1 MSSAGPPQR
10 RLSSSMADAG
20 TPRRQS
26 LVFLLLYALASAGGA
41 IAYVPFLTIWL
52 PGRMTQLAGAADV
65 QMLGYVTFSGA
76 IAASVGGIGFGW
88 LSDRTGNRRG
98 WILTGLVL
106 TIALLLA
113 VPLSH
118 DIWSL
123 VAMIIAWQLTLN
135 MMLGPLAAWAGDCVP
150 DEQKGLLGGLLAF
163 SPALGGWS
171 GWLVTWPGLV
181 SAEQRLM
188 VIALLVAAA
197 VLPVLLFGR
206 PRSFPDLVAPPV
218 RVAGEKRRRL
228 NGPAVRMW
236 LARLLVQIAEAAL
249 FAYLYFWFRSID
261 PGMHDNEK
269 ARLFGMALTIAIP
282 IALASGRWADRND
295 RPFVPLVVAAAVSS
309 LGMVGMALATG
320 LDAAKA
326 SYLVFGIA
334 TTVFLSLHSS
344 QTLRILPRSDRRG
357 RDLGIFNLTNTVPSL
372 IMPWLTISLVPGF
385 GFDALFLLLA
395 ALSAI
400 AVLLLATMPRLR

>member
-1 MSSAGPPQR
+1 
-10 RLSSSMADAG
+10 MADAEG
-20 TPRRQS
+20 PRRQS
-26 LVFLLLYALASAGGA
+26 LLFLLLYALAWAGGA

-52 PGRMTQLAGAADV
+52 PGRMTELAGAADV
-65 QMLGYVTFSGA
+65 QTLGYVTFFGA

-88 LSDRTGNRRG
+88 LSDRTRNRRG
-98 WILTGLVL
+98 WILAGLVM
-106 TIALLLA
+106 TIALLLV
-113 VPLSH
+113 VPLAQ

-123 VAMIIAWQLTLN
+123 VAMIVAWQLTLN
-135 MMLGPLAAWAGDCVP
+135 MMLGPLAAWAGDLVP

-181 SAEQRLM
+181 TAEQRLV
-188 VIALLVAAA
+188 VIALLVASA
-197 VLPVLLFGR
+197 VLPVLLLGR
-206 PRSFPDLVAPPV
+206 PRPFPQLTAPPPA
-218 RVAGEKRRRL
+218 RAANERPRRPT
-228 NGPAVRMW
+228 GPAVRMW

-295 RPFVPLVVAAAVSS
+295 RPFVPLVAAAAVSS
-309 LGMVGMALATG
+309 IGMVGMALATG

-334 TTVFLSLHSS
+334 STVFLSLHSG
-344 QTLRILPRSDRRG
+344 QTLRILLRSDRRG

-395 ALSAI
+395 GLSAV
-400 AVLLLATMPRLR
+400 AVLLLATMPRHR

>member
-1 MSSAGPPQR
+1 
-10 RLSSSMADAG
+10 
-20 TPRRQS
+20 
-26 LVFLLLYALASAGGA
+26 
-41 IAYVPFLTIWL
+41 
-52 PGRMTQLAGAADV
+52 
-65 QMLGYVTFSGA
+65 
-76 IAASVGGIGFGW
+76 
-88 LSDRTGNRRG
+88 
-98 WILTGLVL
+98 
-106 TIALLLA
+106 
-113 VPLSH
+113 
-118 DIWSL
+118 
-123 VAMIIAWQLTLN
+123 
-135 MMLGPLAAWAGDCVP
+135 
-150 DEQKGLLGGLLAF
+150 
-163 SPALGGWS
+163 
-171 GWLVTWPGLV
+171 
-181 SAEQRLM
+181 QRLV
-188 VIALLVAAA
+188 VIALLVASA
-197 VLPVLLFGR
+197 VLPVLLLGR
-206 PRSFPDLVAPPV
+206 PRAFPDLTAPPPA
-218 RVAGEKRRRL
+218 RAIGERPRRPT
-228 NGPAVRMW
+228 GPAVRMW

-282 IALASGRWADRND
+282 IALASGRWADRTN
-295 RPFVPLVVAAAVSS
+295 RPFVPLVAAAAVSS
-309 LGMVGMALATG
+309 LGMVCMALATG

-334 TTVFLSLHSS
+334 STVFLSLHSS

>member
-1 MSSAGPPQR
+1 
-10 RLSSSMADAG
+10 MADKVVA
-20 TPRRQS
+20 RRQS
-26 LVFLLLYALASAGGA
+26 LGFLLLYALAAAGGA

-52 PGRMTQLAGAADV
+52 PGRMTELAGSADV
-65 QMLGYVTFSGA
+65 QTLGYVTFFGA
-76 IAASVGGIGFGW
+76 IAASVGAIGFGW
-88 LSDRTGNRRG
+88 LSDRTQSRRG
-98 WILTGLVL
+98 WVLAGLAL
-106 TIALLLA
+106 TIGLLLA
-113 VPLSH
+113 VPLAQ

-123 VAMIIAWQLTLN
+123 VAIIIAWQLALN
-135 MMLGPLAAWAGDCVP
+135 MMLGPLAAWAGDLVP
-150 DEQKGLLGGLLAF
+150 DDQKGLLGGLLAF

-181 SAEQRLM
+181 PAESRLI
-188 VIALLVAAA
+188 VIALLVATA

-206 PRSFPDLVAPPV
+206 PRPFPELTAPP
-218 RVAGEKRRRL
+218 KRTQETSPQRPT
-228 NGPAVRMW
+228 GPAVRMW

-261 PGMHDNEK
+261 PTMHDNEK

-295 RPFVPLVVAAAVSS
+295 RPFLPLVVSSAVSG

-334 TTVFLSLHSS
+334 TTVFLSLHSG

-395 ALSAI
+395 GLTAI

>member
-1 MSSAGPPQR
+1 
-10 RLSSSMADAG
+10 MADAG

-26 LVFLLLYALASAGGA
+26 LPFLLLYALASAGGA

-65 QMLGYVTFSGA
+65 QMLGYVTFFGA
-76 IAASVGGIGFGW
+76 IAASAGGIGFGW

-113 VPLSH
+113 VPLAA

-123 VAMIIAWQLTLN
+123 VAMIVAWQLTLN

-181 SAEQRLM
+181 SAEQRLA
-188 VIALLVAAA
+188 VIALLVASA
-197 VLPVLLFGR
+197 VLPVLLLGR

-218 RVAGEKRRRL
+218 RVAGEAQRRPTA
-228 NGPAVRMW
+228 PAVRMW

-395 ALSAI
+395 VLSAV

>member
-1 MSSAGPPQR
+1 
-10 RLSSSMADAG
+10 MAEAG

-26 LVFLLLYALASAGGA
+26 LPFLLLYALASAGGA
-41 IAYVPFLTIWL
+41 MAYVPFLTIWL
-52 PGRMTQLAGAADV
+52 PGRMTELAGAADV
-65 QMLGYVTFSGA
+65 QTLGYVTFFGA
-76 IAASVGGIGFGW
+76 VAASAGGIGFGW
-88 LSDRTGNRRG
+88 LSDLTRNRRG

-106 TIALLLA
+106 TIALLLV
-113 VPLSH
+113 VPLAH
-118 DIWSL
+118 NIWSL
-123 VAMIIAWQLTLN
+123 VAIIVAWQLTLN

-181 SAEQRLM
+181 SAEQRLV
-188 VIALLVAAA
+188 VIALLVASA
-197 VLPVLLFGR
+197 VLPVLLLGR
-206 PRSFPDLVAPPV
+206 PRAFPDLTAPPPARAV
-218 RVAGEKRRRL
+218 GERRRPT
-228 NGPAVRMW
+228 GPAVRMW

-309 LGMVGMALATG
+309 LGMVAMALATG

-334 TTVFLSLHSS
+334 STVFLSLHSS

>member
-1 MSSAGPPQR
+1 
-10 RLSSSMADAG
+10 MAETGA
-20 TPRRQS
+20 PRRQS
-26 LVFLLLYALASAGGA
+26 TAFLLLYALASAGGA

-52 PGRMTQLAGAADV
+52 PSRMTQLAGSADV
-65 QMLGYVTFSGA
+65 QMLGYVTFFGA
-76 IAASVGGIGFGW
+76 IAASIGGIGFGW

-98 WILTGLVL
+98 WVLTGLVL
-106 TIALLLA
+106 TIGLLLL
-113 VPLSH
+113 VPLAH

-123 VAMIIAWQLTLN
+123 VAIIVAWQLTLN

-163 SPALGGWS
+163 SPALGAWS
-171 GWLVTWPGLV
+171 GALVTWPELIT
-181 SAEQRLM
+181 AEARLM
-188 VIALLVAAA
+188 VIALLVATA
-197 VLPVLLFGR
+197 VLPVLLLGR
-206 PRSFPDLVAPPV
+206 PRAFADLVAPPPA
-218 RVAGEKRRRL
+218 RALGEPAPRPS
-228 NGPAVRMW
+228 GPAVRMW

-261 PGMHDNEK
+261 PDMHDNEK
-269 ARLFGMALTIAIP
+269 ARLFGMALSLAIP

-295 RPFVPLVVAAAVSS
+295 RPFLPLVVSAAVSGT
-309 LGMVGMALATG
+309 GMVGMALATG

-395 ALSAI
+395 GLTAV
-400 AVLLLATMPRLR
+400 AVLLLATMPHARRTPLKDSA

>member
-1 MSSAGPPQR
+1 
-10 RLSSSMADAG
+10 MAETGA
-20 TPRRQS
+20 PRRQS
-26 LVFLLLYALASAGGA
+26 TAFLLLYALASAGGA

-52 PGRMTQLAGAADV
+52 PSRMTQLAGSADV
-65 QMLGYVTFSGA
+65 QMLGYVTFFGA
-76 IAASVGGIGFGW
+76 IAASIGGIGFGW

-98 WILTGLVL
+98 WVLTGLVL
-106 TIALLLA
+106 TIGLLLL
-113 VPLSH
+113 VPLAH

-123 VAMIIAWQLTLN
+123 VAIIVAWQLTLN

-163 SPALGGWS
+163 SPALGAWS
-171 GWLVTWPGLV
+171 GALVTWPGLIT
-181 SAEQRLM
+181 AEARLM
-188 VIALLVAAA
+188 VIALLVATA
-197 VLPVLLFGR
+197 VLPVLLLGR
-206 PRSFPDLVAPPV
+206 PRVFADLVAPPPA
-218 RVAGEKRRRL
+218 RALGEPAPRPS
-228 NGPAVRMW
+228 GPAVRMW

-261 PGMHDNEK
+261 PDMHDNEK
-269 ARLFGMALTIAIP
+269 ARLFGMALSLAIP

-295 RPFVPLVVAAAVSS
+295 RPFLPLVVSAAVSGT
-309 LGMVGMALATG
+309 GMVGMALATG

-395 ALSAI
+395 GLTAV
-400 AVLLLATMPRLR
+400 AVLLLATMPRAR

>member
-1 MSSAGPPQR
+1 
-10 RLSSSMADAG
+10 MAETGAA
-20 TPRRQS
+20 RRQS
-26 LVFLLLYALASAGGA
+26 VRFLLLYALAAGGGA

-52 PGRMTQLAGAADV
+52 PSRMTELAGSADV
-65 QMLGYVTFSGA
+65 QALGYVTFFGA
-76 IAASVGGIGFGW
+76 IGASLGGIGFGW
-88 LSDRTGNRRG
+88 LSDLTGNRRG
-98 WILTGLVL
+98 WILTGLVSS
-106 TIALLLA
+106 IALLLM
-113 VPLSH
+113 VPLAQ

-123 VAMIIAWQLTLN
+123 VGMVVAWQLTLN
-135 MMLGPLAAWAGDCVP
+135 MMLGPLAAWAGDCIP

-163 SPALGGWS
+163 SPALGAWS
-171 GWLVTWPGLV
+171 GALVTWPGLV
-181 SAEQRLM
+181 SAEGRLA
-188 VIALLVAAA
+188 VIALLVATA
-197 VLPVLLFGR
+197 VLPVLLLGR
-206 PRSFPDLVAPPV
+206 PRLFADPTAASRAHG
-218 RVAGEKRRRL
+218 AGEVVSRPG
-228 NGPAVRMW
+228 GPAVRMW

-261 PGMHDNEK
+261 PEMHDNEK

-282 IALASGRWADRND
+282 IALASGRWADRNN
-295 RPFVPLVVAAAVSS
+295 RPFVPLVAAAAVSS
-309 LGMVGMALATG
+309 MGMVGMALATG

-326 SYLVFGIA
+326 SYLLFGIA

-344 QTLRILPRSDRRG
+344 QTLRILPRADRRG

-395 ALSAI
+395 ALSAV

>member
-1 MSSAGPPQR
+1 
-10 RLSSSMADAG
+10 MADAEG
-20 TPRRQS
+20 PRRQS
-26 LVFLLLYALASAGGA
+26 LVFLLLYALAWAGGA

-65 QMLGYVTFSGA
+65 QTLGYVTFFGA
-76 IAASVGGIGFGW
+76 IAASVGGISFGW

-98 WILTGLVL
+98 WILAGLIL
-106 TIALLLA
+106 TIALLLV
-113 VPLSH
+113 VPLAQ

-123 VAMIIAWQLTLN
+123 VAMIVAWQLTLN
-135 MMLGPLAAWAGDCVP
+135 MMLGPLAAWAGDMVP

-181 SAEQRLM
+181 TAEQRLV
-188 VIALLVAAA
+188 VIALLVASA
-197 VLPVLLFGR
+197 VLPVLTLGR
-206 PRSFPDLVAPPV
+206 PRAFPQLTAPPPA
-218 RVAGEKRRRL
+218 RAGSEGPQRQT
-228 NGPAVRMW
+228 GPAVRMW

-295 RPFVPLVVAAAVSS
+295 RPFVPLVAAAAVSS

-334 TTVFLSLHSS
+334 STVFLSLHSG

-395 ALSAI
+395 GLSAI
-400 AVLLLATMPRLR
+400 AVLLLATMPRQR

>member
-1 MSSAGPPQR
+1 MAEAG
-10 RLSSSMADAG
+10 AA
-20 TPRRQS
+20 RRQS
-26 LVFLLLYALASAGGA
+26 TGFLLLYALASAGGA
-41 IAYVPFLTIWL
+41 MAYVPFLTIWL
-52 PGRMTQLAGAADV
+52 PGRMTQLAGTADV
-65 QMLGYVTFSGA
+65 QALGYVTFCGA
-76 IAASVGGIGFGW
+76 IAASLGGIGFGW

-98 WILTGLVL
+98 WVLTGLLL
-106 TIALLLA
+106 TIALLLM
-113 VPLSH
+113 VPLAH
-118 DIWSL
+118 DIWTL
-123 VAMIIAWQLTLN
+123 VALIVAWQLTLN

-163 SPALGGWS
+163 SPALGALS

-181 SAEQRLM
+181 TAEQRL
-188 VIALLVAAA
+188 VIIALLVASA

-206 PRSFPDLVAPPV
+206 PHAFPDLTAPPA
-218 RVAGEKRRRL
+218 RAIGEQSARPT
-228 NGPAVRMW
+228 GPAVRMW

-261 PGMHDNEK
+261 PNMGDFEK
-269 ARLFGMALTIAIP
+269 VRLFSFALTFAIP
-282 IALASGRWADRND
+282 IALLSGYWADRNN
-295 RPFVPLVVAAAVSS
+295 RPFLPLMISAAVSAT
-309 LGMVGMALATG
+309 GMIGMAFAAG

-326 SYLVFGIA
+326 SYLVFGVA

-395 ALSAI
+395 GLTGI
-400 AVLLLATMPRLR
+400 AVLLLATMPRSHQAA

>member
-1 MSSAGPPQR
+1 
-10 RLSSSMADAG
+10 MADAG

-26 LVFLLLYALASAGGA
+26 LAFLLLYALAWAGGA

-52 PGRMTQLAGAADV
+52 PGRMTELAGPADV
-65 QMLGYVTFSGA
+65 QALGYVTFFGA
-76 IAASVGGIGFGW
+76 VAASAGGIGFGW
-88 LSDRTGNRRG
+88 LSDLTRNRRG
-98 WILTGLVL
+98 WILAGLVL

-113 VPLSH
+113 VPLAH
-118 DIWSL
+118 NIWSL
-123 VAMIIAWQLTLN
+123 VAIIVAWQLTLN
-135 MMLGPLAAWAGDCVP
+135 MMLGPLAAWAGDLVP

-181 SAEQRLM
+181 SAEQRLV
-188 VIALLVAAA
+188 VIALLVASA
-197 VLPVLLFGR
+197 VLPVLLLGR
-206 PRSFPDLVAPPV
+206 PRAFPDLTTPPAA
-218 RVAGEKRRRL
+218 RAIGERRRPT
-228 NGPAVRMW
+228 GPAVRMW
-236 LARLLVQIAEAAL
+236 FARLLVQIAEAAL
-249 FAYLYFWFRSID
+249 FAYLYFWFRAID

-269 ARLFGMALTIAIP
+269 AQLFGMALTIAIP
-282 IALASGRWADRND
+282 IALAAGRWADRND
-295 RPFVPLVVAAAVSS
+295 RPFVPLVAAAAVSS

-326 SYLVFGIA
+326 GYLVFGIA
-334 TTVFLSLHSS
+334 STVFLSLHSG
-344 QTLRILPRSDRRG
+344 QTLRILPRPDRRG

-395 ALSAI
+395 GLSAI

>member
-1 MSSAGPPQR
+1 
-10 RLSSSMADAG
+10 MAENGAA
-20 TPRRQS
+20 RRQS
-26 LVFLLLYALASAGGA
+26 IGFLLLYAFASAGGA

-52 PGRMTQLAGAADV
+52 PSRMTELAGPADV
-65 QMLGYVTFSGA
+65 QTLGYVTFFGA
-76 IAASVGGIGFGW
+76 IAASVGAIGFGW
-88 LSDRTGNRRG
+88 LSDLTGNRRG
-98 WILTGLVL
+98 WILCGLVS
-106 TIALLLA
+106 TIALLLM
-113 VPLSH
+113 VPLAQ
-118 DIWSL
+118 DIWTL
-123 VAMIIAWQLTLN
+123 VAIVVAWQLTLN

-181 SAEQRLM
+181 SAEERLI
-188 VIALLVAAA
+188 VIALLVATA
-197 VLPVLLFGR
+197 VLPVLLLGR
-206 PRSFPDLVAPPV
+206 PRPFPDLIAPPSL
-218 RVAGEKRRRL
+218 RAAGEAAPRL
-228 NGPAVRMW
+228 TSPAVRMW

-282 IALASGRWADRND
+282 IALASGRWADRSD
-295 RPFVPLVVAAAVSS
+295 RPFVPLVAAAAVSS
-309 LGMVGMALATG
+309 MGMVGMALATG

-334 TTVFLSLHSS
+334 STVFLSLHSS

-400 AVLLLATMPRLR
+400 AVLLLATIPRLR